1 MDVVLY
7 DCYQKCSVVGI
18 CLCNG
23 MLPRIDEKIKL
34 EGSLFTFRV
43 VEIIHDYSSKNQRL
57 RYMLRRYK
65 ILSARCF

>member
-7 DCYQKCSVVGI
+7 DCYQKCSVVGR

-34 EGSLFTFRV
+34 EESLFTFRV
-43 VEIIHDYSSKNQRL
+43 VEIIHDYSSKNPEI
-57 RYMLRRYK
+57 K
-65 ILSARCF
+65 IYVKKI